1 MELTTNMTMFEAIKQ
16 TQSTYPA
23 LFSGVETTPWGM
35 LFYNPNNT
43 LSVEANHGVL
53 FAPCDY
59 EKALGD
65 VREYYQEK
73 GIPPRL
79 YCYLNQQELPV
90 LQQAVNA
97 LGGTLTPSDLEL
109 LVYQNPT
116 QTPVKSPL
124 TFEITK
130 KWDKGLNEHIIG
142 ENLHLEGL
150 LRGSM
155 KQESYRLV
163 VGRLFGTPV
172 TMAGLWDNG
181 DVMRISNVMTG
192 EQFRGL
198 GFGGALITHVLSL
211 AAQTPKPV
219 YLFANNPTAIRMYQR
234 VGMEIMQPDF
244 RLFTVEEKK

>member
-1 MELTTNMTMFEAIKQ
+1 MNKIFDAVKQ

-23 LFSGVETTPWGM
+23 LFSGVEETPWGM
-35 LFYNPNNT
+35 LFYNPRNT

-53 FAPCDY
+53 FSPCHY
-59 EKALGD
+59 KQAL
-65 VREYYQEK
+65 VQTEEYYREK
-73 GIPPRL
+73 GVPPRL
-79 YCYLNQQELPV
+79 YCYVNPQELP
-90 LQQAVNA
+90 LLEQAAKEV
-97 LGGTLTPSDLEL
+97 GFSLTPSDLVL
-109 LVYQNPT
+109 LMC
-116 QTPVKSPL
+116 QTPAPKEVKSPL
-124 TFEITK
+124 TFEVLTG
-130 KWDKGLNEHIIG
+130 WDAGINEHIIG

-155 KQESYRLV
+155 KHNTYRLI

-211 AAQTPKPV
+211 ASQTPKPV
-219 YLFANNPTAIRMYQR
+219 YLFANNPTAIRMYKR
-234 VGMEIMQPDF
+234 VGMEVVTPDF
-244 RLFTVEEKK
+244 QLFTIELKEE

>member
-1 MELTTNMTMFEAIKQ
+1 MNKIFDAIKQ

-23 LFSGVETTPWGM
+23 LFSQTEQTQWGM
-35 LFYNPNNT
+35 LFYNPRNT

-59 EKALGD
+59 EKVLLE
-65 VREYYQEK
+65 VRKYYNEK
-73 GIPPRL
+73 GVPPRL
-79 YCYLNQQELPV
+79 YCYLSQEELPLLEQSAKNFGV
-90 LQQAVNA
+90 S
-97 LGGTLTPSDLEL
+97 LTPSDLEL
-109 LVYQNPT
+109 LVCHP
-116 QTPVKSPL
+116 PVKKDVKSPL
-124 TFEITK
+124 TFEVLTEGE
-130 KWDKGLNEHIIG
+130 KGINEHIIG

-155 KQESYRLV
+155 KHQTYRLI

-181 DVMRISNVMTG
+181 KVMRISNVMTG

-211 AAQTPKPV
+211 AADTPKPV

-234 VGMEIMQPDF
+234 VGMEMITPNF
-244 RLFTVEEKK
+244 KLFTLEEKK

>member
-1 MELTTNMTMFEAIKQ
+1 MNKMFDAIKK

-23 LFSGVETTPWGM
+23 LFSGVEDTPWGM
-35 LFYNPNNT
+35 LFHNPSNT

-59 EKALGD
+59 QTAWEQVK
-65 VREYYQEK
+65 EFYKKK

-79 YCYLNQQELPV
+79 YCYLPQEEFPCLE
-90 LQQAVNA
+90 QMARNT
-97 LGGTLTPSDLEL
+97 GCSLTPSDLEL
-109 LVYQNPT
+109 LVCK
-116 QTPVKSPL
+116 TPVFKELKSPI
-124 TFEITK
+124 TFEVLK
-130 KWDKGLNEHIIG
+130 EWDKGINEHIIG

-155 KQESYRLV
+155 KHSSYRLI

-181 DVMRISNVMTG
+181 TVMRISNVMTG
-192 EQFRGL
+192 EQFRGF

-211 AAQTPKPV
+211 AAATPKTV
-219 YLFANNPTAIRMYQR
+219 YLFANNPTAIRMYKR
-234 VGMEIMQPDF
+234 VGMEVVKPNFQ
-244 RLFTVEEKK
+244 LFTLEEHK

>member
-1 MELTTNMTMFEAIKQ
+1 MNKMFDAVKQ

-23 LFSGVETTPWGM
+23 LFSGMEKAPWGM

-53 FAPCDY
+53 FAPCNY
-59 EKALGD
+59 EKALED
-65 VREYYQEK
+65 VRAYYKNK
-73 GIPPRL
+73 GVPPRL
-79 YCYLNQQELPV
+79 YCYLAEEEFPR
-90 LQQAVNA
+90 LQQAA
-97 LGGTLTPSDLEL
+97 EELGYTLTPSDLEL
-109 LVYQNPT
+109 LVCQNPT
-116 QTPVKSPL
+116 QKAVKSPL
-124 TFEITK
+124 TFEILQE
-130 KWDKGLNEHIIG
+130 WDKGINEHIIG

-155 KQESYRLV
+155 KHNTYRLIA
-163 VGRLFGTPV
+163 GRLFGTPV

-211 AAQTPKPV
+211 AAATPKPV

-234 VGMEIMQPDF
+234 VGMEMVTPDF
-244 RLFTVEEKK
+244 RLFTLEGKEK

>member
-1 MELTTNMTMFEAIKQ
+1 MFQAIQQ

-23 LFSGVETTPWGM
+23 LFSGVEETPWGM
-35 LFYNPNNT
+35 LFHNPRNT

-53 FAPCDY
+53 WNPCDY
-59 EKALGD
+59 EKALCE

-79 YCYLNQQELPV
+79 YCYLPEEELPR
-90 LQQAVNA
+90 LEQAA
-97 LGGTLTPSDLEL
+97 KKLEFSLTPSDLEL
-109 LVYQNPT
+109 LVCNNPT
-116 QTPVKSPL
+116 PKKVKSPL
-124 TFEITK
+124 TFEILK
-130 KWDKGLNEHIIG
+130 EWDKGINEHIIG

-155 KQESYRLV
+155 NHQTYRLI

-172 TMAGLWDNG
+172 TMAELWDNG
-181 DVMRISNVMTG
+181 SVMRISNVMTG

-198 GFGGALITHVLSL
+198 GFGGALITHALSL
-211 AAQTPKPV
+211 AAAPKKPV

-234 VGMEIMQPDF
+234 VGMEIMKPDF
-244 RLFTVEEKK
+244 KLFTLEGKE

>member
-1 MELTTNMTMFEAIKQ
+1 MFDAIKR

-23 LFSGVETTPWGM
+23 LFAQVKETPWGM

-53 FAPCDY
+53 FAPCNY
-59 EKALGD
+59 QTALAE
-65 VREYYQEK
+65 VRAYYKEK
-73 GIPPRL
+73 GVPPRL
-79 YCYLNQQELPV
+79 YCYLNNDQLPL
-90 LQQAVNA
+90 LQQAA
-97 LGGTLTPSDLEL
+97 EETGYTLTPSDLEL
-109 LVYQNPT
+109 LVCQNPT
-116 QTPVKSPL
+116 QKAVKSPL
-124 TFEITK
+124 TFEILQE
-130 KWDKGLNEHIIG
+130 WDTGINEHIIG

-155 KQESYRLV
+155 QHNTYRLI

-198 GFGGALITHVLSL
+198 GFGGALITHTLSL
-211 AAQTPKPV
+211 ASQTPKPV
-219 YLFANNPTAIRMYQR
+219 YLFANNPTAIRMYVR
-234 VGMEIMQPDF
+234 VGMEMVTPDF
-244 RLFTVEEKK
+244 RLFMLEDKE